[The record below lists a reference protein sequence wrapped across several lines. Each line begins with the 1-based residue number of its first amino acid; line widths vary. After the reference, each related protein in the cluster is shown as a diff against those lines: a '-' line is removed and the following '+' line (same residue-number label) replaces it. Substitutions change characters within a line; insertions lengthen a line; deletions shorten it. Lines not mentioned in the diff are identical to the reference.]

1 MMSVISKGKLRFAV
15 SCSSN
20 MNRSMEA
27 HFFLDKRGF
36 CVESFGSGN
45 TVKLPGPAA
54 DKPMNKDVHLYTQ
67 NGLLNMV
74 DRNRRI
80 KSCPQK
86 FQKCKKR
93 FDVIVC
99 LEERVYD
106 QIVEDLQTRD
116 AVYGESVHVINFDI
130 QDNHEEATLGA
141 LFVVELCKK
150 LEDCED
156 LDNEIDEILAEF
168 EANNPERNVLHTLC
182 FY

>member
-1 MMSVISKGKLRFAV
+1 
-15 SCSSN
+15 
-20 MNRSMEA
+20 MNR
-27 HFFLDKRGF
+27 
-36 CVESFGSGN
+36 
-45 TVKLPGPAA
+45 
-54 DKPMNKDVHLYTQ
+54 NKDVHLYTQ

-116 AVYGESVHVINFDI
+116 AVYGER
-130 QDNHEEATLGA
+130 A

-156 LDNEIDEILAEF
+156 LDNEIDEVLAEF

>member
-1 MMSVISKGKLRFAV
+1 
-15 SCSSN
+15 
-20 MNRSMEA
+20 MEA
-27 HFFLDKRGF
+27 HLFLAKRGF
-36 CVESFGSGN
+36 RVESFGSGN
-45 TVKLPGPAA
+45 SVKLPGPAA
-54 DKPMNKDVHLYTQ
+54 DRPNVYDFDSTTYEEIYSDLKNKDIHLYTQ

-86 FQKCKKR
+86 FQRCKEK
-93 FDVIVC
+93 FDVIIC

-106 QIVEDLQTRD
+106 QVVEDLQTRESTTGD
-116 AVYGESVHVINFDI
+116 SVHVINFDI

-156 LDNEIDEILAEF
+156 LDNEIDEVLAEF
-168 EANNPERNVLHTLC
+168 EANNPERNILHTIC